1 MGPQSQRGFHEI
13 AEAAATGEHAA
24 LSELFRAYQPML
36 LRYLRSQAED
46 VADDVASEVWV
57 AVARNL
63 RHFVGDERGFRR
75 WMFTIARCRLIE
87 AHRRQERRRTTS
99 ITSEALE
106 HLPQPSSPSE
116 RVDPE
121 RLVVDGVSAQEAID
135 AVVAALSP
143 DQAEALLL
151 RIVAGL
157 HPAEVAAVMGR
168 SPGSVRVLCHRGLR
182 RLRARFPEGQL
193 VK

>member
-1 MGPQSQRGFHEI
+1 MSF
-13 AEAAATGEHAA
+13 
-24 LSELFRAYQPML
+24 
-36 LRYLRSQAED
+36 
-46 VADDVASEVWV
+46 
-57 AVARNL
+57 
-63 RHFVGDERGFRR
+63 
-75 WMFTIARCRLIE
+75 FTFESMSYVI
-87 AHRRQERRRTTS
+87 
-99 ITSEALE
+99 
-106 HLPQPSSPSE
+106 
-116 RVDPE
+116 
-121 RLVVDGVSAQEAID
+121 DGVSAQEAID